1 MHIVYSFEM
10 KSNFMFK
17 WALCFLNAV
26 DALHHT
32 TPKGFSVS
40 SKNQIRTL
48 SLVRQ
53 MCNPLHY
60 GANRIMLYTY
70 KIQKMATNDP
80 KQYKLE
86 DKLIYS
92 TLKTGQSHV
101 ITVHL

>member
-17 WALCFLNAV
+17 WAVCFLNAV

-48 SLVRQ
+48 T
-53 MCNPLHY
+53 C
-60 GANRIMLYTY
+60 
-70 KIQKMATNDP
+70 
-80 KQYKLE
+80 
-86 DKLIYS
+86 
-92 TLKTGQSHV
+92 
-101 ITVHL
+101 

>member
-17 WALCFLNAV
+17 WAVCFLNAV
-26 DALHHT
+26 DALYHT

>member
-17 WALCFLNAV
+17 WAVCFLNAV

-92 TLKTGQSHV
+92 TLKTG
-101 ITVHL
+101 

>member
-17 WALCFLNAV
+17 WVPWQFFFFFLNAV

-53 MCNPLHY
+53 TCNPLHY

-70 KIQKMATNDP
+70 KKWQQMTPNNTNWRINVFIS
-80 KQYKLE
+80 L
-86 DKLIYS
+86 
-92 TLKTGQSHV
+92 
-101 ITVHL
+101 